1 MSPHAIDKAA
11 ALLVEARRTRQPL
24 ARLPEDCRPATLEEA
39 FAIEEATVVQL
50 GDRIAGWKVARLP
63 DGQLA
68 YGIILGSRVLRS
80 GGIVDSRD
88 VPLLGMEGEIAF
100 RFLQD
105 APAREAAYSY
115 EEIAERVLAFPLIEV
130 VATRFADYQSTPI
143 LERTADLMSNG
154 AFVVG
159 DDQPDWR
166 SMDLVTIPVSL
177 TFDEAIVV
185 ERNGGHAIGD
195 PLRLAIDL
203 ANRLRATTGIHA
215 GQMVTTGAYT
225 GMVLAKPGQRI
236 AVRFAGFP
244 VCEVGIS

>member
-1 MSPHAIDKAA
+1 MSPQAIDKAA
-11 ALLVEARRTRQPL
+11 ALLAQARRTRVPL
-24 ARLPEDCRPATLEEA
+24 SRLPEDCRPATLEDA
-39 FAIEEATVVQL
+39 FAIEEATVAHL
-50 GDRIAGWKVARLP
+50 GERIAGWKVARLP
-63 DGQLA
+63 EGELS

-80 GGIVDSRD
+80 GDVVDSRD

-100 RFLQD
+100 RFVDD
-105 APAREAAYSY
+105 APARDAPYDY
-115 EEIAERVLAFPLIEV
+115 DDIARRVVAFPLIEV
-130 VATRFADYQSTPI
+130 VATRFTDYQSTPI

-166 SMDLVTIPVSL
+166 SMDLLTIPVSL
-177 TFDEAIVV
+177 AFDQAVVV

-203 ANRLRATTGIHA
+203 ANRLRSTTGIAA

-225 GMVLAKPGQRI
+225 GMVRAKPGQRV

-244 VCEVGIS
+244 VCEVGIT